1 MYKILIL
8 CFLFINIFASD
19 KKILI
24 PLYSYPTLW
33 IENEDIFKKIKEKK
47 IDTYVII
54 NPSNGPGEK
63 ISEDYI
69 EGIRFLK
76 NYDIKVLAYVYTLY
90 GKRDPFLVKEDI
102 YIWSKFYEEYGISG
116 VFFDETASD
125 STKLPYYEDLAKYAR
140 SLDFN
145 FVVLNPGYTTNKNY
159 IDSKIANVIVT
170 YENSM
175 KAWNE
180 SFPKNINKEIEE
192 TKLALLLHTLKDDDF
207 KTVLN
212 DPKTENFSYLY
223 ITEDELE
230 NPWDDISS
238 KLFEEL

>member
-8 CFLFINIFASD
+8 CFLFVNIFASD

-24 PLYSYPTLW
+24 PLYSYPSLW
-33 IENEDIFKKIKEKK
+33 IEKENIFKKIKNEK

-63 ISEDYI
+63 LSEDYI

-76 NYDIKVLAYVYTLY
+76 AHNVKVLAYVYTLY
-90 GKRDPFLVKEDI
+90 GKRDPYKVKEDI
-102 YIWSKFYEEYGISG
+102 YIWSKFYEEYGVSG
-116 VFFDETASD
+116 IFFDETASD
-125 STKLPYYEDLAKYAR
+125 LNTLSYYKDLANYAR

-145 FVVLNPGYTTNKNY
+145 FVVLNPGYTVDKSY
-159 IDSKIANVIVT
+159 IDSKIANIIVT

-175 KAWNE
+175 QAWNK

-192 TKLALLLHTLKDDDF
+192 TKLALLLHTLKNNDF
-207 KTVLN
+207 KKVLN
-212 DPKTENFSYLY
+212 DPKTKNFTYLY
-223 ITEDELE
+223 ITEDELS